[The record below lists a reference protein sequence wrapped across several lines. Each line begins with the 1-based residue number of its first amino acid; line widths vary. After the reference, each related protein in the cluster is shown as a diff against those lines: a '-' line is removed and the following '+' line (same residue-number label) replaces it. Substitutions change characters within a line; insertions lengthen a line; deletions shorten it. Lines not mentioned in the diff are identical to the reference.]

1 MNQNFFIDFYLVEQ
15 KRKLNFSRREIEKD
29 RIELKGSAF
38 FFPCIV
44 FVNLCA
50 ALIRRGELSF
60 RSHRS
65 NILISLVDWTLAIID
80 PLKSSGLS
88 PVSVCPLETRFASYS
103 VSCKKKKNYYFVQLV
118 QQELIFANEIAK
130 SSCIYVYIYMY

>member
-1 MNQNFFIDFYLVEQ
+1 M
-15 KRKLNFSRREIEKD
+15 
-29 RIELKGSAF
+29 
-38 FFPCIV
+38 
-44 FVNLCA
+44 
-50 ALIRRGELSF
+50 
-60 RSHRS
+60 
-65 NILISLVDWTLAIID
+65 ISLVDWTLAIID

-130 SSCIYVYIYMY
+130 SSCIYVYIYTYIKKIWSMIEFDERRRPMKETRSFSR